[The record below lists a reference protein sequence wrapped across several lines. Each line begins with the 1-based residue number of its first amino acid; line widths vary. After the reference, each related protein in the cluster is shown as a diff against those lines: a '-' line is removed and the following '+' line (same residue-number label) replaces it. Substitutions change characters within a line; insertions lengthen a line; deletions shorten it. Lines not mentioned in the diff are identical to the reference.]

1 LQHYIVIRHLN
12 LSHKTS
18 RQIKLIYKNLYE
30 KTLLKLKGLTIMKIQ
45 FNTDNNV
52 TGSEELRASL
62 TSIISGELSRFKD
75 HITRLEVHLSDEDGH
90 KDGQNDKRCMIEARI
105 EGRQPIAVTNH
116 ADSHEQAVT
125 GAIGK
130 LKSSFDTIQGRLK
143 NY

>member
-75 HITRLEVHLSDEDGH
+75 HITRLEVHLSDENG
-90 KDGQNDKRCMIEARI
+90 KKSGQTDKRCVIEARI
-105 EGRQPIAVTNH
+105 HGMKPITVTNH
-116 ADSHEQAVT
+116 ADSHELAVT
-125 GAIGK
+125 GAVDK
-130 LKSSFDTIQGRLK
+130 LKSSIDKIKGRSR